1 MMFIHKIKRK
11 VTRDLFS
18 ICTKFKKQRKE
29 NDKQFLLLIF
39 AVNSLNLFVQL
50 HPAGEI
56 KLLIPNINI
65 CTQTQESKNGIVFYT
80 FQFNTNFTAIVM
92 NLKLVG
98 ESVCPQLPPR

>member
-1 MMFIHKIKRK
+1 MMFIHKIKWK
-11 VTRDLFS
+11 VTPIYFQYAQNL
-18 ICTKFKKQRKE
+18 KNKEKKRKE

-65 CTQTQESKNGIVFYT
+65 CTQT
-80 FQFNTNFTAIVM
+80 
-92 NLKLVG
+92 
-98 ESVCPQLPPR
+98 

>member
-1 MMFIHKIKRK
+1 MFIHKIKRK

-18 ICTKFKKQRKE
+18 ICTKFKKQKNKRKE

-65 CTQTQESKNGIVFYT
+65 CTQT
-80 FQFNTNFTAIVM
+80 
-92 NLKLVG
+92 
-98 ESVCPQLPPR
+98 